1 MYDSNNTHLD
11 GPDFLEAVADA
22 EEHLGNHINAAEYR
36 RRARQWANERVQR
49 ERENNAPKPAP
60 AARRFCALPAHHIT
74 PSDRR

>member
-1 MYDSNNTHLD
+1 MFDNNTTHLD

-36 RRARQWANERVQR
+36 RRARQWSNERAQR
-49 ERENNAPKPAP
+49 ERENESMAPAT
-60 AARRFCALPAHHIT
+60 AARRLCALPAHHIT